1 MKWLTIKLMQH
12 QLKKAKKQHEK
23 EERSIIKKAMAH
35 MVKSYENTIMFL
47 EIRNKN

>member
-1 MKWLTIKLMQH
+1 MQH

-47 EIRNKN
+47 EIRNKNGKI